1 MSWLSSL
8 KSGYN
13 QFKSLGS
20 KIWNGAGALG
30 QKITNGLHDKRL
42 KSVIDAADM
51 LTGKKYNLG
60 GYLNDAQNFAK
71 DGMRKYKGISN
82 VMNGKSDGKSNK
94 NRDMMAPHTQPQADI
109 SRGQT
114 SQNRYNNENKPSKNS
129 LERQKRPDKNEDYL
143 GSLFE

>member
-13 QFKSLGS
+13 QFKALGS
-20 KIWNGAGALG
+20 KVWNGAGALG

-60 GYLNDAQNFAK
+60 GYLQDARDFAK
-71 DGMRKYKGISN
+71 GGMQKYKGITN
-82 VMNGKSDGKSNK
+82 VMTGKSDGKSNK
-94 NRDMMAPHTQPQADI
+94 NRDMTAPHTQPQAD
-109 SRGQT
+109 
-114 SQNRYNNENKPSKNS
+114 
-129 LERQKRPDKNEDYL
+129 
-143 GSLFE
+143 